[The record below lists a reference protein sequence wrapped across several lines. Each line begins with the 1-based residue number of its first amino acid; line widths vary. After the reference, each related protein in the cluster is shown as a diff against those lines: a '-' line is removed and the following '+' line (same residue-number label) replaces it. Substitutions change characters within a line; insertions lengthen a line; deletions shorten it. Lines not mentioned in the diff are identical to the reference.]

1 MSSFEQQFQIA
12 VQHFNAGRLHEAQEL
27 CQELLKEKLRH
38 SGLLQLLGEIAR
50 HTGDLQAAVDLFSK
64 ASVVDPKDTTASFR
78 LGVVLL
84 QLGRHDDAIRAL
96 RSVVRARPNFVEA
109 LCLLGDILQ
118 DSGHVQEARRHFDQ
132 ALRANPALPSAHLR
146 LANELML
153 KRQVDAATRN
163 FNMALRLKPDY
174 WQAHVNLGLLLRS
187 EGLLG
192 QAKDHFKQALQI
204 QPGMTVVYC
213 YLLDMMLALGELRAV
228 KAMSE
233 EVHAVVERCVKTGER
248 DFAALLYLSPLLSI
262 DKRDYHALMRKMDS
276 LFGKPVTRQFPV
288 RDTTGRRLRIGY
300 VSPDFGDHPISHV
313 MLQLFGQHDR
323 RQIEVV
329 GYSISTRTGI
339 ADRAYADRIRESCD
353 DFVDL
358 SVMTVAQATER
369 VLRDEI
375 DILVNLSGYM
385 CPQSLEIFAQ
395 RPAPIQ
401 VYWLGH
407 GGGLGL
413 SFIDYVIA
421 DAVVIPPGE
430 EVGYREC
437 VVRMPDLYHC
447 TDTPPISDARQSRA
461 DFGLDEDAFVFCVF
475 NNPNKIDNTVFDA
488 WMNILRRVPNSQIWL
503 SASGRDGLL
512 ESNLRVEAELRGINP
527 ERLVFAPRVDDKS
540 LHFAR
545 HRLADL
551 FLDTFVYTAAT
562 TAIDA
567 LWSGLPILTR
577 PGGDFFSRICATLVR
592 NVGLVDMICGSTREY
607 EDRAVYFAENPAAL
621 AEVHGRLARN
631 RLTGPLFDLPRFVRN
646 LERAYGIMWQ
656 RYVSGEAPVGFT
668 VPQQLPPDAG

>member
-1 MSSFEQQFQIA
+1 MSSFEQQFQNA
-12 VQHFNAGRLHEAQEL
+12 VQYFNVGRLHEAQEL
-27 CQELLKEKLRH
+27 CQKLLKKKARH
-38 SGLLQLLGEIAR
+38 SGVLQLLGEIAR

-64 ASVVDPKDTTASFR
+64 ASVVDPKDALASFR
-78 LGVVLL
+78 LSTVLL
-84 QLGRHDDAIRAL
+84 RMGRLDDAIGAL
-96 RSVVRARPNFVEA
+96 RSAVQVRPNFVEA
-109 LCLLGDILQ
+109 LCLLGDVLQ
-118 DSGHVQEARRHFDQ
+118 SSGHAQEARRHFDL
-132 ALRANPALPSAHLR
+132 ALRANPALPSTHFR

-153 KRQVDAATRN
+153 KRQVAAATRN
-163 FNMALRLKPDY
+163 FDMALRLKPDY

-187 EGLLG
+187 EGLLQ
-192 QAKDHFKQALQI
+192 QAKDHFRQALQI

-213 YLLDMMLALGELRAV
+213 YFLDLMLTLGELSAV

-233 EVHAVVERCVKTGER
+233 EVHTAVKRCVETAQER
-248 DFAALLYLSPLLSI
+248 DFAAFLFLSPLLSM
-262 DKRDYHALMRKMDS
+262 DKQDYHALMRKMDN
-276 LFGKPVTRQFPV
+276 LFGKPVTRRFPM
-288 RDTTGRRLRIGY
+288 RYTTGRKLRVGY

-313 MLQLFGQHDR
+313 MLHLFDQHDR
-323 RQIEVV
+323 HQIDVV

-339 ADRAYADRIRESCD
+339 ADRPYVEAIRESCD

-369 VLRDEI
+369 IMHDDI

-447 TDTPPISDARQSRA
+447 TDTPPISDARQFRA
-461 DFGLDEDAFVFCVF
+461 DFGLNEDAFVFCGF
-475 NNPNKIDNTVFDA
+475 NNSNKIDHTVFDS
-488 WMNILRRVPNSQIWL
+488 WMNILRRVPNSQLWL
-503 SASGRDGLL
+503 STSGNDGFL
-512 ESNLRVEAELRGINP
+512 ESNLRTEAELRGINP
-527 ERLVFAPRVDDKS
+527 ERLVFARRLDDKS

-551 FLDTFVYTAAT
+551 FLDTFVYSAAT

-567 LWSGLPILTR
+567 LWAGLPILTR
-577 PGGDFFSRICATLVR
+577 LGGDFYSRICATLVR
-592 NVGLVDMICGSTREY
+592 NVGLADMVCNSTREY
-607 EDRAVYFAENPAAL
+607 EDRAVYFAETPAAL
-621 AEVHGRLARN
+621 AKIRERLVRN
-631 RLTGPLFDLPRFVRN
+631 RHTEPLFDLSRFVRN
-646 LERAYGIMWQ
+646 LECAYGVMW
-656 RYVSGEAPVGFT
+656 RKYVLGEPPASFT
-668 VPQQLPPDAG
+668 VPQQSNH